1 MAFFNPFCSQEA
13 ISHSNYCTLQQ
24 KEHTAGEP
32 KSSRI
37 KQTTPQVA
45 SKLSVFVEKLRES
58 GKVLGIS
65 NRKNNSCFGVYTQLG
80 SAATTAGL
88 CRDLATF
95 MHEQKNSKGVNP
107 TFMAVFCTRASM
119 SEEAFEAKV
128 AEQLDM
134 LQKAAEPFYCIP
146 ESLAATVEENENVL
160 IFGSR
165 ALKVVSIYR
174 NSSQG
179 HLKFDYPMLAFSLL
193 EMPGEK
199 PKQAVYPDAVA

>member
-13 ISHSNYCTLQQ
+13 ISHSNYCILQQ
-24 KEHTAGEP
+24 KEHTTGEP
-32 KSSRI
+32 KSSRV
-37 KQTTPQVA
+37 KQTTQQVA
-45 SKLSVFVEKLRES
+45 TKLSVFVENLRKA
-58 GKVLGIS
+58 GKALGIS

-95 MHEQKNSKGVNP
+95 MHEQKNSEGVNP
-107 TFMAVFCTRASM
+107 TFMAVFCTRASI
-119 SEEAFEAKV
+119 SEQAFEAKV
-128 AEQLDM
+128 VQQLAM

-146 ESLAATVEENENVL
+146 ESLATTVQENESVL

-193 EMPGEK
+193 EIRDESEE
-199 PKQAVYPDAVA
+199 QAGIPNAVA